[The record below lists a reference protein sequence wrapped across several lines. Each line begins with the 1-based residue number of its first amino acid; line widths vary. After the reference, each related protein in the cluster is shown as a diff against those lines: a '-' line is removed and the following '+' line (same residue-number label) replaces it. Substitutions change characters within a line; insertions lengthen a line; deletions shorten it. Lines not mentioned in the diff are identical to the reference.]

1 MMDHERFKVHFFLVH
16 IEIEKDYCARG
27 NKMHVHLTLNL
38 PRYSL
43 SLHCLRTFG
52 TVLLLRFIEGLLYVL
67 RTLWVTTKC
76 LVELIMYG
84 FELRS
89 VIKAQVGRSP
99 IRRRDVDMEIR

>member
-1 MMDHERFKVHFFLVH
+1 
-16 IEIEKDYCARG
+16 
-27 NKMHVHLTLNL
+27 MHVHLTLNL

-43 SLHCLRTFG
+43 SPLFANIRDCAFVALYR
-52 TVLLLRFIEGLLYVL
+52 VLYVL

-76 LVELIMYG
+76 LVELIMHG

-89 VIKAQVGRSP
+89 VIKARVGRNP